1 MMLLAEGAAR
11 LGLTLSARQRAQF
24 AVYGREL
31 AAWNGKVNLTAIAA
45 GRETELKHFLDSLTV
60 YLAAAEELS
69 GAARVIDVGSGAGF
83 PGLPL
88 KLVFPQLELHLA
100 DSVGKKT
107 AFLRHLAAALGL
119 EGVTAHTGRAE
130 ALARRPELRD
140 GFDLALA
147 RGVARLPALL
157 EYTLPFCRPGGLA
170 VALKH
175 GGGLAAERAEAR
187 FALGELAG
195 REAGVFAV
203 ELPGL
208 EDDRVVAAFRKTGPT
223 PPRYPRRPGIPA
235 KRPLL
240 DPHTSLKGK

>member
-1 MMLLAEGAAR
+1 MTLLAEGAAR
-11 LGLTLSARQRAQF
+11 LGLALTARQRAQF
-24 AVYGREL
+24 AAYGREL
-31 AAWNGKVNLTAIAA
+31 AEWNGKVNLTAIAG

-60 YLAAAEELS
+60 CLAAGEELS

-88 KLVFPQLELHLA
+88 KLVFPQLELHLV

-107 AFLRHLAAALGL
+107 AFLRHLADTLGL

-140 GFDLALA
+140 AFDLALA
-147 RGVARLPALL
+147 RGVARLPLLL
-157 EYTLPFCRPGGLA
+157 EYTLPFCRPGGMA

-175 GGGLAAERAEAR
+175 GDGLAAERAEAR
-187 FALGELAG
+187 LALGELAG

-203 ELPGL
+203 NLPGL
-208 EDDRVVAAFRKTGPT
+208 EDDRVVVAFRKTGPT
-223 PPRYPRRPGIPA
+223 PLRYPRRPGIPA

-240 DPHTSLKGK
+240 APPTLL